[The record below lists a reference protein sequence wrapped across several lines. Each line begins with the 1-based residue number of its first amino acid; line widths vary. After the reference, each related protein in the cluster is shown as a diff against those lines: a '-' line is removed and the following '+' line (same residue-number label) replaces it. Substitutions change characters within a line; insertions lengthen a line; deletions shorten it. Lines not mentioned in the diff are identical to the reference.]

1 MKIRKNTQG
10 FMSMLGKLC
19 PPSKVYLALSFV
31 GMLALFF
38 DSKSQIGQNEA
49 NKISLFNVF
58 FILFWTWM
66 LDMICRS
73 GYTNIS
79 WFFVL
84 LPFLTMLVVIFAV
97 LSK

>member
-1 MKIRKNTQG
+1 MKIKKSAQG
-10 FMSMLGKLC
+10 LMGTLGKLC
-19 PPSKVYLALSFV
+19 APSKVYLALSFV

-38 DSKSQIGQNEA
+38 DSKSPIAQNEA
-49 NKISLFNVF
+49 NQISLFNVF

-66 LDMICRS
+66 LNMICKS

-84 LPFLTMLVVIFAV
+84 LPFLTMLIVIFAV

>member
-1 MKIRKNTQG
+1 MKIRKHTKG
-10 FMSMLGKLC
+10 LLSTLGKLC
-19 PPSKVYLALSFV
+19 APSKVYLALSFV

-38 DSKSQIGQNEA
+38 DSTWEIGQHES

-66 LDMICRS
+66 LDLICRS